1 MNFTRMTQSHTKDLS
16 MFVAPERISTG
27 TSVLELHAKDQSQH
41 SPVRPEMVIFPEN
54 TDEVAAIL
62 LYANEHRIPIVGWGS
77 GSSLEGNPIQDSQ
90 RHCARFFSYV
100 YNG

>member
-1 MNFTRMTQSHTKDLS
+1 

-62 LYANEHRIPIVGWGS
+62 LYANDHRIPMQADRPLMKETPVIKYG
-77 GSSLEGNPIQDSQ
+77 
-90 RHCARFFSYV
+90 RHLTKGAV
-100 YNG
+100 YIY

>member
-1 MNFTRMTQSHTKDLS
+1 

-54 TDEVAAIL
+54 TDEVSAIL

-77 GSSLEGNPIQDSQ
+77 GSSLEGNPIPIHKGIVLD
-90 RHCARFFSYV
+90 FSHMCIMGRV
-100 YNG
+100 EDRSLSL